1 MTICDKGFAL
11 KTCTTDENGHI
22 IAVKI
27 IPESI
32 TICPVYNVESDH
44 EMHFATREL
53 ALEALWKQLNK
64 ITNEEE
70 ENEQISAN

>member
-1 MTICDKGFAL
+1 MTIYDKGFTVKA
-11 KTCTTDENGHI
+11 CTLDEDGHI

-32 TICPVYNVESDH
+32 RICPVFNVENDA
-44 EMHFATREL
+44 ELYFETREL
-53 ALEALWKQLNK
+53 ALVSLSKNLIK

-70 ENEQISAN
+70 ENE